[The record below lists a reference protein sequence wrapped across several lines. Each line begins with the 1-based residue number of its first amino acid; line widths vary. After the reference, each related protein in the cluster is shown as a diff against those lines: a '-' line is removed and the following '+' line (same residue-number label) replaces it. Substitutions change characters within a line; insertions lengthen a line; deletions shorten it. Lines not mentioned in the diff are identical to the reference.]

1 MIILKDFSIGY
12 GDRKLLEN
20 INLTFEENA
29 LSALIG
35 RNGTGKST
43 LLRAMASLNHN
54 YSGNILVKGKDIGK
68 LPAEILSKT
77 VAFVNT
83 EKVRIPNLKC
93 RDIVAMGRAPYT
105 NWIGHLQE
113 IDRDIVASAL
123 DAVGMQEFANRT
135 MDTMSDGECQ
145 RIMIARA
152 IAQTTP
158 VILLDEPTS
167 FLDIPNRVHLVS
179 LLKELTVSQNK
190 TIIFSTHEI
199 DIAQRF
205 CDKIAVV
212 NTPDLYY
219 DSTENAARDKI
230 IQKVFNI

>member
-1 MIILKDFSIGY
+1 MITLKDFSIGY

-29 LSALIG
+29 LSALTG

-54 YSGNILVKGKDIGK
+54 YSGNIFIKGSDIGK
-68 LPAEILSKT
+68 LPAEALSKT

-93 RDIVAMGRAPYT
+93 KDIVAMGRAPYT

-113 IDRDIVASAL
+113 IDREIVASAL

-190 TIIFSTHEI
+190 TIVFSTHEI

-219 DSTENAARDKI
+219 DSTENAERDKI